1 MMETKIIIP
10 ILAGLMFGQIFAEGE
25 SPIRVSNTVRV
36 GYDDNAYSNT
46 DNKKTTFVKDIVDLS
61 FSAAFTDQTTLQA
74 KSQFMLLDDVNG
86 TSLNP
91 NLYATLSHAVSPRL
105 LMRLTETYLTGDSAG
120 KTGALKED
128 TRYLY
133 YNNKVGVSAD
143 YVLTEKD
150 RIEGSL
156 DYGVLRNED
165 DEKRGLNGD
174 TTTVEAG
181 TSWKRDIIL
190 QRTYSTINLRQRWV
204 EYDHNNSSF
213 EATDL
218 SAGLNHTFTQELQ
231 GYAEGGLTQVR
242 PDYPAPSKSESSIN
256 PLVRAGLSYSPSPR
270 TRFSGDLGHSYVAS
284 GDNNYGGQTT
294 TDLRFG
300 IQREITA
307 KLMAKATASFARTDY
322 SADDS
327 KTTKSNTEDRMD
339 LELRLTYQLNR
350 MNFLEAGIKHTESTS
365 ENYSDWE
372 RNVVDVGWR
381 IDFN

>member
-1 MMETKIIIP
+1 MKIKLIIP

-25 SPIRVSNTVRV
+25 SPIRVSNTIRV
-36 GYDDNAYSNT
+36 GYDDNAYSNA
-46 DNKKTTFVKDIVDLS
+46 DNKETTFVKDIVDLS
-61 FSAAFTDQTTLQA
+61 FSAAFSDRTALVV

-91 NLYATLSHAVSPRL
+91 NLYATLSHEVSPRL
-105 LMRLTETYLTGDSAG
+105 LMRLTESYLTGDSAG

-128 TRYLY
+128 TRYQY
-133 YNNKVGVSAD
+133 YDNKVGVSAD

-150 RIEGSL
+150 RLEGSL
-156 DYGVLRNED
+156 NYGLLRNED
-165 DEKRGLNGD
+165 DEKRGLNND

-181 TSWKRDIIL
+181 TSWKRDLIV
-190 QRTYSTINLRQRWV
+190 QRTYSTLNLRQRWV

-218 SAGLNHTFTQELQ
+218 SAGLNHTFNPELQ
-231 GYAEGGLTQVR
+231 GYVEGGLTQVR
-242 PDYPAPSKSESSIN
+242 PDYPAPSKNDSSIN
-256 PLVRAGLSYSPSPR
+256 PLVRAGLAYSPSPR
-270 TRFSGDLGHSYVAS
+270 TRVSADFGHSYAAS
-284 GDNNYGGQTT
+284 TDNGYGGQTT
-294 TDLRFG
+294 TDVRFG
-300 IQREITA
+300 VQREITEKIIA
-307 KLMAKATASFARTDY
+307 TATASFSKTDY

-327 KTTKSNTEDRMD
+327 KAAKSNSEERMD
-339 LELRLTYQLNR
+339 LEFRLTYQLNR